1 MKKTVIVVIAVVVVG
16 AALAWVVA
24 AKLADAEKTER
35 FANQLK
41 EPAVG
46 SPAPAFTLTD
56 THGKQHDLAGFKGK
70 YVVLEWVNFGC
81 PFVKKHYGS
90 GNMQATQKK
99 AVDKGVVWLS
109 VCSSAQGKQGHMA
122 AAEWNEEI
130 PARKMSSTAVLI
142 DESGEVGRTY
152 GAKTTP
158 HMYIINPDGV
168 LIYKGAID
176 DKPSTD
182 QDDIP
187 GARNHVLAALDEAMA
202 GKPVSMA
209 STTPYGCSVKY
220 K

>member
-1 MKKTVIVVIAVVVVG
+1 MKKVVIAAVILCAG
-16 AALAWVVA
+16 LAIWAIASYRMDDSVA
-24 AKLADAEKTER
+24 NA
-35 FANQLK
+35 LK
-41 EPAVG
+41 EPPVG

-56 THGKQHDLAGFKGK
+56 TKGKQHNLADFKGK

-81 PFVKKHYGS
+81 PFVKKHYES

-109 VCSSAQGKQGHMA
+109 VNSSAKWKQGNMSPA
-122 AAEWNEEI
+122 AWNEEI
-130 PARKMSSTAVLI
+130 ADRKLASTAVLL
-142 DESGEVGRTY
+142 DESGAVGRAY

-176 DKPSTD
+176 DKPTSNKD
-182 QDDIP
+182 SIP
-187 GARNHVLAALDEAMA
+187 GARNYVLAALDESMA
-202 GKPVSMA
+202 GKPVSTA

>member
-1 MKKTVIVVIAVVVVG
+1 MKKVMIAAVILCAGLAIWAIAKPNK
-16 AALAWVVA
+16 AARAL
-24 AKLADAEKTER
+24 T
-35 FANQLK
+35 

-46 SPAPAFTLTD
+46 NAAPAFTLTD
-56 THGKQHDLAGFKGK
+56 TKGKQHNLADFKGK

-90 GNMQATQKK
+90 GNMQQTQKR
-99 AVDKGVVWLS
+99 AVDRGVVWLS
-109 VCSSAQGKQGHMA
+109 VCSSAEGKQGHMA
-122 AAEWNEEI
+122 AADWNKEI
-130 PARKMSSTAVLI
+130 AARKMASTAVLI
-142 DESGEVGRTY
+142 DESGDVGTSY

-176 DKPSTD
+176 DKPTTD

-187 GARNHVLAALDEAMA
+187 GARNYVLAALDESMA
-202 GKPVSMA
+202 GKPVSTA

-220 K
+220 N